1 MGMGMRRMEAELGDG
16 ISMII
21 FFLLMRPREVIREIR
36 PRGFASSD
44 KGKVNPKRRLP
55 VSEL

>member
-16 ISMII
+16 ISMI
-21 FFLLMRPREVIREIR
+21 FFYLLMRSREVIREIR

-55 VSEL
+55 V